1 MRYVNCLIFSYVGAE
16 CSFLCR
22 IFLKKLTYPG
32 AQAPHGMVQLSPDNG
47 LPGWDRIA

>member
-22 IFLKKLTYPG
+22 IFLSRLND
-32 AQAPHGMVQLSPDNG
+32 S
-47 LPGWDRIA
+47 RIQPQTP